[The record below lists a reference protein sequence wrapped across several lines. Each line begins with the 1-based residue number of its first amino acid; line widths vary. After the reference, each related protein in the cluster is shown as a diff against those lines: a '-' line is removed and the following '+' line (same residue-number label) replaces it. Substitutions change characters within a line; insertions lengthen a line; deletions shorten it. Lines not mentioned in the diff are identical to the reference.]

1 MVKVLGSVTEDCLYL
16 RQRCSVLPLLSG
28 LCVDVEI
35 DVVCTP
41 PEDVLSVYRLDS
53 GLVLSI

>member
-16 RQRCSVLPLLSG
+16 RERWSVLPLLSG

-41 PEDVLSVYRLDS
+41 PVDVFSVYRLDL
-53 GLVLSI
+53 GLV